1 MSTPSRGVA
10 ERSDAFLSSQSSSY
24 HRCLRVDYPASDIA
38 VGRTESSIIASIFAV
53 LEAGFKRLEGLLEG

>member
-1 MSTPSRGVA
+1 ML
-10 ERSDAFLSSQSSSY
+10 FLAHSPA
-24 HRCLRVDYPASDIA
+24 RIIGACEVNYPASDIA